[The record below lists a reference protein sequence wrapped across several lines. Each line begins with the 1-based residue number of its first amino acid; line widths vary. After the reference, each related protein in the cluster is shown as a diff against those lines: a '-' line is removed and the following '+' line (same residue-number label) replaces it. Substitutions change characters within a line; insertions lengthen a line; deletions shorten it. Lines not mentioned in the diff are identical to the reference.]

1 MDTGGGWILRDLRS
15 ESLGSVTG
23 VSVQEVIL
31 AQRPDEEMKNA
42 APVSGLPGDA
52 PAAGT
57 CTGPHRT
64 EVAGPI
70 SADQQHNAPDATSA
84 SSAAVATSTSSCPG
98 LPLQHHH
105 APNPAHGIAPQSHQV
120 TGSVPGSRE
129 WRGQESSQFR
139 RKFRRSGICHRI
151 EDGLSCPEGALPG
164 SPPSPAPGPVRNA

>member
-52 PAAGT
+52 PADGT

-84 SSAAVATSTSSCPG
+84 SSAAVATSTSSCHNPG
-98 LPLQHHH
+98 TWDRTPEPSGHRERPGISGMERAGKQPVQKKVQEIRHLPSNRGWL
-105 APNPAHGIAPQSHQV
+105 IM
-120 TGSVPGSRE
+120 PGR
-129 WRGQESSQFR
+129 
-139 RKFRRSGICHRI
+139 
-151 EDGLSCPEGALPG
+151 G
-164 SPPSPAPGPVRNA
+164 SPRKPTITGPGPVRNA